1 MKAWASGRANKL
13 PATADRMMGWP
24 DPVGPTDKV
33 WRCWA
38 SAAKERSTSR
48 ACRGRSI
55 MAASPLLCPARATRH
70 GGTARGLGIRVRPVC
85 GCWRFRRSLRAT
97 HEGGVVHVVGRDRGL
112 DHALVLAVL
121 VFVSVDLAE
130 KLDAIEIGK
139 PADAA
144 RVLRG
149 RTVVARMNAAR

>member
-1 MKAWASGRANKL
+1 
-13 PATADRMMGWP
+13 
-24 DPVGPTDKV
+24 
-33 WRCWA
+33 
-38 SAAKERSTSR
+38 
-48 ACRGRSI
+48 
-55 MAASPLLCPARATRH
+55 
-70 GGTARGLGIRVRPVC
+70 
-85 GCWRFRRSLRAT
+85 
-97 HEGGVVHVVGRDRGL
+97 VVGRDRGL

-121 VFVSVDLAE
+121 VFVPVDLAE